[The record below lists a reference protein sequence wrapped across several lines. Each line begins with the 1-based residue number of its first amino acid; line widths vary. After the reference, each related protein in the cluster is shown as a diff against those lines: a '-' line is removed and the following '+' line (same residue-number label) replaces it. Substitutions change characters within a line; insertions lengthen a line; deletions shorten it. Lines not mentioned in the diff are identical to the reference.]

1 MRQGNGHVIRTM
13 RYAIYFSP
21 PRDNDLTVAAAQWL
35 GRDPFSGLP
44 IPATGLGA
52 LGAGAQA
59 YYTAAPRRY
68 GFHGTLKAPF
78 RLAGHAREA
87 DLLRALGDFCAGMT
101 PVELPE
107 MKIGLLGGFF
117 ALVPAQENGRL
128 NDLANRVV
136 AMFDKFRAPLSDAEL
151 ERRRP
156 ERLSRTELRNLYNW
170 GYPYVFDA
178 FRFHMTLTG
187 HVEEHERDRVEMALR
202 RHFGALPEAGLV
214 IDRLTLF
221 VEREPGAPFEVH
233 SVHAFEPQAA
243 RALA

>member
-1 MRQGNGHVIRTM
+1 M

-21 PRDNDLTVAAAQWL
+21 PRDHDLTVTAAQWL
-35 GRDPFSGLP
+35 GRDAFSGLP

-87 DLLRALGDFCAGMT
+87 DLLRAMGEFCAEMV
-101 PVELPE
+101 PIDRLELQ
-107 MKIGLLGGFF
+107 IGLLGGFF
-117 ALVPAQENGRL
+117 ALVPKTGNGRL
-128 NDLANRVV
+128 GDLANRVV
-136 AMFDKFRAPLSDAEL
+136 ASFDKFRAPLSDAEL

-156 ERLSRTELRNLYNW
+156 ERLSRAELRNLYNW

-187 HVEEHERDRVEMALR
+187 HVEDHERARVETALI
-202 RHFGALPEAGLV
+202 RHFDILPDRGIA

-233 SVHAFEPQAA
+233 SVHAFDKAPAPAA
-243 RALA
+243 A

>member
-1 MRQGNGHVIRTM
+1 M

-21 PRDNDLTVAAAQWL
+21 PRDHELTVAAAQWL
-35 GRDPFSGLP
+35 GRDAFSGLP

-78 RLAGHAREA
+78 RLASHAREG
-87 DLLRALGDFCAGMT
+87 DLLRALGEFCATMA
-101 PVELPE
+101 PVPLPDLA
-107 MKIGLLGGFF
+107 IGLLGGFF
-117 ALVPAQENGRL
+117 ALVPARENGRL

-136 AMFDKFRAPLSDAEL
+136 AGFDRFRAPLSDAEL

-156 ERLSRTELRNLYNW
+156 ERLSRAELRNLYNW

-187 HVEEHERDRVEMALR
+187 HVEEHERDRVEIALR
-202 RHFGALPEAGLV
+202 RHFGALPEQELSV
-214 IDRLTLF
+214 DRLTLF
-221 VEREPGAPFEVH
+221 VERESGAPFDVH
-233 SVHAFEPQAA
+233 SVHEFGAQPV
-243 RALA
+243 RATA

>member
-1 MRQGNGHVIRTM
+1 M

-21 PRDNDLTVAAAQWL
+21 PRDHELTVAAAQWL
-35 GRDPFSGLP
+35 GRDAFSDMP
-44 IPATGLGA
+44 IPAMGLGA

-68 GFHGTLKAPF
+68 GFHATLKAPF
-78 RLAGHAREA
+78 RLASHFREP
-87 DLLRALGDFCAGMT
+87 DLVRALKAFCGEMA
-101 PVELPE
+101 PVTVPQLQ
-107 MKIGLLGGFF
+107 IGLLGGFF
-117 ALVPAQENGRL
+117 ALVPSQANAHL
-128 NDLANRVV
+128 NDLANRIV
-136 AMFDKFRAPLSDAEL
+136 ANFDRYRAPASEAEL

-156 ERLSRTELRNLYNW
+156 DRLSQGELRNLYNW

-187 HVEEHERDRVEMALR
+187 HVEEHERERVEIALR
-202 RHFGALPEAGLV
+202 RHFGGLPEQGVV

-233 SVHAFEPQAA
+233 SVHVFEAEPAPAA
-243 RALA
+243 A

>member
-1 MRQGNGHVIRTM
+1 M

-21 PRDNDLTVAAAQWL
+21 PRDHDLTVAAAQWL
-35 GRDPFSGLP
+35 GRDAFSGLP
-44 IPATGLGA
+44 IPAAGLGA

-87 DLLRALGDFCAGMT
+87 DLLRAMGDFCAQMV
-101 PVELPE
+101 PIDPLRLR
-107 MKIGLLGGFF
+107 IGLLGGFF
-117 ALVPAQENGRL
+117 ALVPETGNGRL
-128 NDLANRVV
+128 DDLANRIV
-136 AMFDKFRAPLSDAEL
+136 AGFDKFRAPLSDAEL

-156 ERLSRTELRNLYNW
+156 ERLSQGELHNLYNW

-187 HVEEHERDRVEMALR
+187 HVEDHERARVETALI
-202 RHFGALPEAGLV
+202 RHFGALPDRGIA

-233 SVHAFEPQAA
+233 SVHAFEKAEA

>member
-1 MRQGNGHVIRTM
+1 M
-13 RYAIYFSP
+13 RYAVYFSP
-21 PRDNDLTVAAAQWL
+21 PRDHDLTVAAAQWL
-35 GRDPFSGLP
+35 GRDAFSGLP

-78 RLAGHAREA
+78 RLAGHARESE
-87 DLLRALGDFCAGMT
+87 LLQALGDFCATMT
-101 PVELPE
+101 PVALPGLT
-107 MKIGLLGGFF
+107 IGLLGGFF
-117 ALVPAQENGRL
+117 ALVPARESGRL

-136 AMFDKFRAPLSDAEL
+136 AGFDRFRAPLSDAEL

-156 ERLSRTELRNLYNW
+156 ERLSRAELRNLYNW

-187 HVEEHERDRVEMALR
+187 HVEAHERDRVEIALR
-202 RHFGALPEAGLV
+202 RHFGTLAEQGLSV
-214 IDRLTLF
+214 DRLTLF

-233 SVHAFEPQAA
+233 SVHQFGMQPA
-243 RALA
+243 RAIA